1 MSGDF
6 ELFQSLLCHL
16 SYVDI
21 EPDWNFSINSYLQ
34 YFQFQNVHK
43 GPSIGIHISYPL
55 CLGLAIRRPF
65 FFNRRSK
72 KNLSTTRSS
81 GVKSS
86 TLIEPPQPQGIKA
99 ENQSR
104 YLGDQGKKSDINVKY
119 QMLLHHNLPGQNTS
133 FAMSEAEHRKDSNKR
148 YYTTDEEQDSNHE
161 KPTNQVH
168 QPCGNNCPGPYRARL
183 FLECNLTLLQG

>member
-72 KNLSTTRSS
+72 KNLITTRSS

-104 YLGDQGKKSDINVKY
+104 YLGDQGRDSISPPQLARAK
-119 QMLLHHNLPGQNTS
+119 TS

-148 YYTTDEEQDSNHE
+148 YYTTDEEQNSNHE

-168 QPCGNNCPGPYRARL
+168 QPCGNNCPDPYRARL
-183 FLECNLTLLQG
+183 FLECNLTLQG